1 MGETINESTALGISL
16 DKRVE
21 LLEFSNKAHSDTHKE
36 IFDRLRKLEINDA
49 TQIEQYKSIIKE
61 LAGLS
66 LSIHTLTEKL
76 SEVESKPAKRW
87 EGIVDKTIWTVIGGV
102 VIILIAAVA
111 FIAGKVGIG

>member
-1 MGETINESTALGISL
+1 MGETANESTALGISL

-21 LLEFSNKAHSDTHKE
+21 LLEFSNKSHSETHKE

-66 LSIHTLTEKL
+66 LSINTLTEKL
-76 SEVESKPAKRW
+76 SALESKPGKRW
-87 EGIVDKTIWTVIGGV
+87 DAIVDKAIWAV
-102 VIILIAAVA
+102 LAAVIA
-111 FIAGKVGIG
+111 FLLAKMGLG